1 MKSLQTICRLCSLT
15 LIALGLFGAWGGP
28 TTPVAAQSASPTV
41 IVLTFRG
48 PVTPVLERYLNT
60 GINRALEQGAAAV
73 VLRLDTPGGSVN
85 VTKNITQRMLAAPV
99 PIVVYVAP
107 SGATA
112 GSAGTFVT
120 LAGHV
125 AAMAPDTSIGAAS
138 PVGGQGEDIGETM
151 QAKVENI
158 LSADIENLADR
169 RGDAATEWAIAAVRE
184 ARAATAHQALDL
196 GVIDFVADNVDDL
209 LTQMDGFVVD
219 LNGVERSL
227 ETAGA
232 QQLPVDLTPIER
244 FLNFISDP
252 TIASLLLS
260 LGILGLII
268 EIRTP
273 GIGVPGVV
281 GAISLLMA
289 FYALGQLDANFVG
302 IALIG
307 LAAALFV
314 AEAFTPTFGILA
326 VGGIAAFIFGAFLLF
341 NETGYP
347 VPWPAIITLAVVMG
361 AITIWIGAKAMAAQR
376 RPVITGSE
384 ALIGQTARVQEA
396 FRAGDV
402 GHVFVA
408 GELWNAKLDQGE
420 AAAGDRVRIT
430 GRDGYTLNV
439 RLADEQ

>member
-1 MKSLQTICRLCSLT
+1 MKLIQSVHRLLCLA
-15 LIALGLFGAWGGP
+15 LVALGISGVGNGAP
-28 TTPVAAQSASPTV
+28 IPAHAQDSAPSV
-41 IVLTFRG
+41 IVLTFSG
-48 PVTPVLERYLNT
+48 PVTPVLERYIDT
-60 GINRALEQGAAAV
+60 GISRALEQNAAAV

-85 VTKNITQRMLAAPV
+85 VTKNITQGMLASPV
-99 PIVVYVAP
+99 PIAVYVAP
-107 SGATA
+107 AGANA

-138 PVGGQGEDIGETM
+138 PVSGQGEEIGETM
-151 QAKVENI
+151 QAKIENI

-184 ARAATAHQALDL
+184 ARAATAQQALEL
-196 GVIDFVADNVDDL
+196 GVIDFLADSVDDL
-209 LTQMDGFVVD
+209 LTQMDGFVVEI
-219 LNGVERSL
+219 NGVARTL

-232 QQLPVDLTPIER
+232 QQVPLELTAIER

-260 LGILGLII
+260 LGILGLLI

-281 GAISLLMA
+281 GVISLVLA
-289 FYALGQLDANFVG
+289 FYALGQLDANFAG

-314 AEAFTPTFGILA
+314 AEAFTPTFGLFA
-326 VGGIAAFIFGAFLLF
+326 VGGIASFVFGAFLLF

-347 VPWPAIITLAVVMG
+347 VPWPAIITLAVLMG
-361 AITIWIGAKAMAAQR
+361 AATIWVGAKAMAAQR
-376 RPVITGSE
+376 KPVITGSE

-396 FRAGDV
+396 FRAGET

-408 GELWNAKLDQGE
+408 GEIWNASLDEGE
-420 AAAGDRVRIT
+420 VAAGQQVRIT
-430 GRDGYTLNV
+430 GRSGYTLNV
-439 RLADEQ
+439 RVAAEQ

>member
-1 MKSLQTICRLCSLT
+1 MNTLKTIYRLLCLT
-15 LIALGLFGAWGGP
+15 LITLGVIGASQGRPAL
-28 TTPVAAQSASPTV
+28 VHAQSSSPSV

-48 PVTPVLERYLNT
+48 PVTPVLERYINT
-60 GINRALEQGAAAV
+60 GINRALEQNADAV
-73 VLRLDTPGGSVN
+73 ILRLDTPGGSVN

-107 SGATA
+107 PGANA

-138 PVGGQGEDIGETM
+138 PVGGQGEEIGETM

-169 RGDAATEWAIAAVRE
+169 RGDEATEWAVAAVRE
-184 ARAATAHQALDL
+184 ARAATAQQALEL
-196 GVIDFVADNVDDL
+196 GVIDFVANNVDDL
-209 LTQMDGFVVD
+209 LTQMDGFEVQV
-219 LNGVERSL
+219 NGAARTL
-227 ETAGA
+227 ATDGA
-232 QQLPVDLTPIER
+232 QQIPVELTPIER

-260 LGILGLII
+260 LGILGLLI

-289 FYALGQLDANFVG
+289 FYALGQLDANFAG
-302 IALIG
+302 IALIA
-307 LAAALFV
+307 LAAVLFV
-314 AEAFTPTFGILA
+314 AEAFTPTFGLFA

-341 NETGYP
+341 NETGYD
-347 VPWPAIITLAVVMG
+347 VPWPAIIILAVVMG
-361 AITIWIGAKAMAAQR
+361 VVTIWAGAKAMAAQR
-376 RPVITGSE
+376 RPVITGGE
-384 ALIGQTARVQEA
+384 ALVGQTARVQES
-396 FRAGDV
+396 FRAGEA

-408 GELWNAKLDQGE
+408 GELWNADLEQGE
-420 AAAGDRVRIT
+420 VVAGQHVRIT
-430 GRDGYTLNV
+430 GRTGYTLNV
-439 RLADEQ
+439 RAQDQ